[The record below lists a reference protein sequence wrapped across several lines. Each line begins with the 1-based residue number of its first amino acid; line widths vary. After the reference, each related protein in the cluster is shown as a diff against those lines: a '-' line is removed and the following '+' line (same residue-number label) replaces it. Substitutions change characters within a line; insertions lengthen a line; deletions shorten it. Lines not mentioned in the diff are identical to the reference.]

1 VHRVEGFV
9 RLDGGRI
16 SARMQTSLFDER
28 QVHEGRPR
36 CVLPELTARSIF
48 ETPLGW
54 MEAVSDESALLSLG
68 FCRVDRGLRECVG
81 NPVGSRVM
89 HQVQEYFDN
98 RRQEFDLPMRLLGT
112 PFQVRV
118 WKSLRAVPFGTT
130 LCYSELAER
139 LGVKNGQRAVGM
151 ANRVNPVAI
160 VVPCHRVIQA
170 DGQLCGYA
178 GGLWRKQQLL
188 GLESGQRG
196 LF

>member
-1 VHRVEGFV
+1 
-9 RLDGGRI
+9 
-16 SARMQTSLFDER
+16 MQCSLFEAGFDSGPE
-28 QVHEGRPR
+28 
-36 CVLPELTARSIF
+36 PELVVSRAFRSTF

-54 MEAVSDESALLSLG
+54 MQAVSDGDRLMTLVFGGEGLG
-68 FCRVDRGLRECVG
+68 EQVEDE
-81 NPVGSRVM
+81 VGSRVKIEIL
-89 HQVQEYFDN
+89 EYFDGV
-98 RRQEFDLPMRLLGT
+98 RTEFSVPLGLVGT

-118 WKSLRAVPFGTT
+118 WRGLIEIGYGSTV
-130 LCYSELAER
+130 CYSELALK

-151 ANRVNPVAI
+151 ANRVNPIAVI
-160 VVPCHRVIQA
+160 VPCHRVIQA

>member
-1 VHRVEGFV
+1 
-9 RLDGGRI
+9 
-16 SARMQTSLFDER
+16 MQTSLFDAR
-28 QVHEGRPR
+28 QVQDESVR
-36 CVLPELTARSIF
+36 CVLPGLTARSVF

-54 MEAVSDESALLSLG
+54 MEAISDESSLLSLG
-68 FCRVDRGLRECVG
+68 FCRVDRGLREFVG

-89 HQVQEYFDN
+89 GQVEEYFDG
-98 RRQEFDLPMRLLGT
+98 RRQDFDLPMRLLGT

-118 WKSLRAVPFGTT
+118 WKSLRLVPFGTT
-130 LCYSELAER
+130 VCYSELAER

-160 VVPCHRVIQA
+160 VVPCHRVIQS
-170 DGQLCGYA
+170 DGHLCSYA

>member
-1 VHRVEGFV
+1 
-9 RLDGGRI
+9 
-16 SARMQTSLFDER
+16 MQTSLFDER
-28 QVHEGRPR
+28 QVQDEPVR
-36 CVLPELTARSIF
+36 VSLPELTARSVF

-54 MEAVSDESALLSLG
+54 MEAVSDDRSLLSLG
-68 FCRVDRGLRECVG
+68 FCREDRGLRECVG
-81 NPVGSRVM
+81 NPVGAE
-89 HQVQEYFDN
+89 VQIQLEEYFDN
-98 RRQEFDLPMRLLGT
+98 QRQEFDLPMRLLGT

-118 WKSLRAVPFGTT
+118 WKTLRAVPFGTT
-130 LCYSELAER
+130 VCYSELAER